1 MATTA
6 VVAGGLAVVA
16 LVAVI
21 IGGVTIAGSSSSSGS
36 SSTLPSVNIDTSDFD
51 TYDQFGN
58 VITGTGTGSA
68 SQSGSSSSSVGL
80 QKDPSPSIPEYDSS
94 GNLIEKDVT
103 VSIGTTD
110 TRPSVTISSENT
122 RIEYYT
128 STGEWQRTEVYNPSG
143 VLVETIYP
151 AKTEEESGTITGT
164 ETQPSPPNNNKNKK
178 KTGCQDLDLYLFL
191 PPLAIALVALWVV
204 GTDKIAEKQS
214 KKKGA
219 KK

>member
-21 IGGVTIAGSSSSSGS
+21 IGGVAIAGSSSSSGS
-36 SSTLPSVNIDTSDFD
+36 SSTLPSVNIDTSEFD

-68 SQSGSSSSSVGL
+68 SQSGSSSASVGL
-80 QKDPSPSIPEYDSS
+80 QKDPAPSIPEYDSS

-103 VSIGTTD
+103 VGTTD
-110 TRPSVTISSENT
+110 TRPSVSISSENT

-128 STGEWQRTEVYNPSG
+128 STGVWERTEVYNPSG
-143 VLVETIYP
+143 FLIETIYP

-164 ETQPSPPNNNKNKK
+164 ETQPPPQNNNKNKK

-204 GTDKIAEKQS
+204 GTDKIADKQS
-214 KKKGA
+214 KRKGA